1 MGNRSPLSLFPISK
15 NDFQGTKLGKS
26 VDRNAVCVHNRIMEK
41 KSITAC
47 CLQQKTFEFKT
58 LLGVIEIGTNNMSS
72 ARFCQRKPYT

>member
-1 MGNRSPLSLFPISK
+1 LFPISK

-41 KSITAC
+41 KIDHC
-47 CLQQKTFEFKT
+47 QQQKTFEFKT

>member
-1 MGNRSPLSLFPISK
+1 LFPISK

-41 KSITAC
+41 KIDDCLLPAAC

-72 ARFCQRKPYT
+72 ARFCHRKPYT